1 MLVARVTL
9 ALSTWFSARSR
20 SSSALRSCSSMFA
33 SHPPG
38 WSQRVW
44 RSGPLSLSPSGPEA
58 TPGRRLSLS
67 SSRLRVGPL
76 EENRLDETVQVPVQ
90 DRGDVPRLLARP
102 MIFDQLVRGQDVGP
116 DLAAPGD
123 GRLFPLELGHLLVLL
138 ALHVVVEPGPQ
149 DLHGHGLIL
158 VLRALV
164 LAGGHDPGGQVGDA
178 DGGVGHVDVL
188 PAVPPGPERIDPEV
202 LLLDLDLDVVGDLG

>member
-9 ALSTWFSARSR
+9 ALSAWFSARSR

-33 SHPPG
+33 SHPPC
-38 WSQRVW
+38 WPQRAW
-44 RSGPLSLSPSGPEA
+44 RSGPLSLS
-58 TPGRRLSLS
+58 LSLS
-67 SSRLRVGPL
+67 SSRLRVGRL
-76 EENRLDETVQVPVQ
+76 EENRLDETVQVSVQ

-116 DLAAPGD
+116 NLVAPGD
-123 GRLFPLELGHLLVLL
+123 GRLYPLELGHLLVLL
-138 ALHVVVEPGPQ
+138 PLVVIVEPGPQ
-149 DLHGHGLIL
+149 DLHGHGLVF